1 MADYLFG
8 LHPMHDRQ
16 IFPFQCKDPGLFII
30 ILFIKIIIIIIIIIP
45 LPV

>member
-1 MADYLFG
+1 MPDCLFG
-8 LHPMHDRQ
+8 LYPMHDRQ
-16 IFPFQCKDPGLFII
+16 ISPFQCKDPGLFII